1 MSGTTSVP
9 SPTWTAEG
17 LLLPTEAQILAGV
30 QADINAALGG
40 GVNPALE
47 TPQGQ
52 LASSETAI
60 LADTNDQFLFLVQQ
74 FDPAYSSGRYQ
85 DALGRIYFLSRNP
98 ALPTTVTALCT
109 GLVGAI
115 IPAGS
120 LARAIDGNM
129 YQSLAAGTFGV
140 GGTVSIEFQCT
151 VNGPITCPAGA
162 LSQIYQSVSGWDS
175 ITNPADGV
183 VGNNVETRTAF
194 EHRRQQT
201 IAANSVSLVASV
213 QGAVLEV
220 DNVLDAYT
228 TENFTGN
235 PVVLDGVTLPAHSLY
250 VCAAGGAPQDI
261 GEAIWSKKSLGCAM
275 AGNTTVTVTD
285 SNSGYTPP
293 APTYQITYQTAVPQ
307 TFVMQVNLVKSPL
320 VPANAGTLIANAVL
334 AAWAG
339 LDGGPRMRIG
349 ATVYAS
355 RFYAP
360 VALLGPW
367 AQIIEIQVGSSAHP
381 TASFTAS
388 IATNQLTVSAI
399 ASGVIAVGTVVQGV
413 SVPDGTVVT
422 ALGTGTG
429 GTGTYTLSVTALT
442 VASEAMYGVTPS
454 GDFETVGIAH
464 VPVISAANV
473 LLVLT

>member
-9 SPTWTAEG
+9 RPTWTAQG

-115 IPAGS
+115 VPAGA

-129 YQSLAAGTFGV
+129 YQSLAAGTIGV
-140 GGTVSIEFQCT
+140 AGTVSIEFQCT
-151 VNGPITCPAGA
+151 VTGPITCPAGS
-162 LSQIYQSVSGWDS
+162 LSQIYQSVPGWDI

-183 VGNNVETRTAF
+183 VGNDVETRTAF

-201 IAANSVSLVASV
+201 IAANSVSLLASV

-220 DNVLDAYT
+220 PNVLDAYT
-228 TENFTGN
+228 TENFTGS
-235 PVVLDGVTLPAHSLY
+235 PVVLDGITLPAHSLY
-250 VCAAGGAPQDI
+250 VAVSGGDPQAV
-261 GEAIWSKKSLGCAM
+261 GEAIWSKKSVGCAM

-293 APTYQITYQTAVPQ
+293 APTYQITFQTALPQ
-307 TFVMQVNLVKSPL
+307 TFVMQVNLVNSSA
-320 VPANAGTLIANAVL
+320 VPADAPTQIANAVL

-360 VALLGPW
+360 VALLGSW

-381 TASFTAS
+381 AASFTAS
-388 IATNQLTVSAI
+388 IATNQLTVTAV
-399 ASGVIAVGTVVQGV
+399 ASGTLAVGMTVRATG
-413 SVPDGTVVT
+413 VPDGTTIT
-422 ALGTGTG
+422 ARGTGTG
-429 GTGTYTLSVTALT
+429 GTGTYTLSASLAT
-442 VASEAMYGVTPS
+442 VASEAMLGLTAVN
-454 GDFETVGIAH
+454 DFETVGIAH
-464 VPVISAANV
+464 VPVISAANIQT
-473 LLVLT
+473 VLT